1 MLDAICWRPRLG
13 RVRSQPR
20 SLPLSL
26 SLSLSHF
33 THSLF
38 SLPLSPLSSSGS
50 GWSLSSVQ
58 SLRAPLTSWAGF
70 FADLLV
76 VVHGRRRNEKMSS
89 RQELFF
95 YILSPPSAGELNSP
109 SVFYSPG
116 IGFFTSHEGEEVW
129 VEGWGGVVGGC
140 VIAPSPPPSLYSP
153 TAITTHQH
161 PHWRE
166 GGGGDREHP
175 SPRQWNTLSQVIK
188 KKKKEKK
195 EWIRDSKCIIN

>member
-20 SLPLSL
+20 SLPLSLSL

-166 GGGGDREHP
+166 REGGGQRASFPASMKHP
-175 SPRQWNTLSQVIK
+175 EPSHKEK
-188 KKKKEKK
+188 KKKKNGSG
-195 EWIRDSKCIIN
+195 IQSV